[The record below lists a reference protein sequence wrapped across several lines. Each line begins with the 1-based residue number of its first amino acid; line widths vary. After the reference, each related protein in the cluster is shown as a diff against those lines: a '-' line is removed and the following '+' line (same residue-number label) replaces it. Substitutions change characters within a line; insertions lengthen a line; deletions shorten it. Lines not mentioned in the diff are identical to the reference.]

1 VRFGLQVASCVPGL
15 IWERRDRRYSV
26 FANRLP
32 GDRTYGRNLR
42 WSIRDRARRRRAL
55 VSDSD
60 LGRIEVK
67 VEADPESQMDRSPG
81 TARAPSTRCSSRCK
95 GDSRGA

>member
-1 VRFGLQVASCVPGL
+1 MPFGLQVANCVPGL

-67 VEADPESQMDRSPG
+67 IEADPESQMNCRPA
-81 TARAPSTRCSSRCK
+81 TARAPSTRSSSGCK
-95 GDSRGA
+95 GDSRRA